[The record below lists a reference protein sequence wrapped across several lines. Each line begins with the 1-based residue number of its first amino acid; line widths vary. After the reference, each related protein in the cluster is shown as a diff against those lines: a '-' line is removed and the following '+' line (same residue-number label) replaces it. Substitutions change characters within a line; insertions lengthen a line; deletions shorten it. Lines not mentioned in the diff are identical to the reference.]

1 MSSKEKILM
10 AVLMIAAV
18 VSVLC
23 ALAPG
28 ITGYVNQ
35 WIYDVRKVGDATNY
49 ESLKRVEDTC
59 RAMIASYEAD
69 KLTYEQYRNSDN
81 PEQRSWAAQAMMR
94 ANKTA
99 TMYNEY
105 VLQNSFGWAGNVP
118 NDIRLELDV
127 ILEEN

>member
-1 MSSKEKILM
+1 MSNSQRALM
-10 AVLMIAAV
+10 VVLVIVAV
-18 VSVLC
+18 VSVLF

-69 KLTYEQYRNSDN
+69 KLTYEQYRNSDS
-81 PEQRSWAAQAMMR
+81 PERRSWAMQTMMR

-99 TMYNEY
+99 TTYNEY
-105 VLQNSFGWAGNVP
+105 VLQNSFVWAGNVP
-118 NDIRLELDV
+118 SDIRAELDV
-127 ILEEN
+127 ILEED

>member
-1 MSSKEKILM
+1 MSNSQRALM
-10 AVLMIAAV
+10 VVLVIVAV
-18 VSVLC
+18 VSVLF

-105 VLQNSFGWAGNVP
+105 VLQNSFVWAGNVP
-118 NDIRLELDV
+118 NDIRAKLDV